1 MRRNTCF
8 ESFAHAA
15 SAPRPSGSGRAC
27 ATALIAA
34 ALAALSACNPAPHYA
49 QPAMPAPP
57 SYKEAPPDQY
67 KEVSGW
73 KIAEPSDDKIRA
85 KWWEMFNDPKLNELE
100 EQVKISNQ
108 SIAAAEANFR
118 AARAVVVQARSALY
132 PTVTANPSIAN
143 ARIASAKSSL
153 VSSGAAS
160 TTASAGSLGSGVYN
174 AFEFPIDF
182 NYTLDFWHKLRNTEA
197 ANAYTAQADAA
208 DIATA
213 LLSTQA
219 ELAQDYFQVRELDQ
233 QRAVLLDTV
242 KSYQQTL
249 ELTQTLFQS
258 GIDSDEDVAQA
269 KTQLDTT
276 TAQATDLGVARA
288 QYEHAIATLI
298 GKPAAEF
305 SLAVGPFVANP
316 PEVPVAVPSK
326 LLERRPDIASLE
338 RQVAA
343 ANAQIGVAK
352 AAYYPNLSLSA
363 AIGFESTSIASW
375 FSLPSRFWSVGP
387 TLAETLFDAGAR
399 RGATEQARANYDA
412 AVANY
417 RQTVLSDFQAVE
429 DNLAALRILGQEIGQ
444 QREAVESSQYYL
456 NLSLTRF
463 KAGIDSYLNVVAA
476 QTTVL
481 ANQVTELGIQLR
493 QMTASVNL
501 IMGLGGGW
509 DASELPQV
517 REVSRSPKGAEQ
529 AVPVPAAGKV
539 TPPNPPPL
547 Q

>member
-1 MRRNTCF
+1 MKLLCLHQVPF
-8 ESFAHAA
+8 
-15 SAPRPSGSGRAC
+15 
-27 ATALIAA
+27 LIAT
-34 ALAALSACNPAPHYA
+34 LATLCACNPAPHYSA
-49 QPAMPAPP
+49 PAMPPP
-57 SYKEAPPDQY
+57 ASYKEAPPDQY
-67 KEVSGW
+67 KEASGW
-73 KIAEPSDDKIRA
+73 KIADPSDDKIRT
-85 KWWEMFNDPKLNELE
+85 KWWEMFNDPKLNQLE

-132 PTVTANPSIAN
+132 PTVTANPSITN
-143 ARIASAKSSL
+143 ARISSARGAL
-153 VSSGAAS
+153 VSSG
-160 TTASAGSLGSGVYN
+160 TAGTGNTGSLGSGVYN
-174 AFEFPIDF
+174 SFEFPIDVD
-182 NYTLDFWHKLRNTEA
+182 YTLDFWHKLRNTEA
-197 ANAYTAQADAA
+197 ANAYTAQASAA

-219 ELAQDYFQVRELDQ
+219 ELAQDYFQVRELDK
-233 QRAVLLDTV
+233 QRAVMLDTV
-242 KSYQQTL
+242 KNYQQTF
-249 ELTQTLFQS
+249 ELTRTLFET
-258 GIDSDEDVAQA
+258 GIDSDEDMALA
-269 KTQLDTT
+269 KTQLDTA

-305 SLAVGPFVANP
+305 SLPIGPFMANP

-326 LLERRPDIASLE
+326 LLERRPDIAALE

-352 AAYYPNLSLSA
+352 AAYYPNLTLSA

-387 TLAETLFDAGAR
+387 ALAETLFDAGAR
-399 RGATEQARANYDA
+399 RGATEQARASYDA

-429 DNLAALRILGQEIGQ
+429 DNLAALRILAQELGQ

-456 NLSLTRF
+456 NLALTRF
-463 KAGIDSYLNVVAA
+463 KAGIDSYLNVVTA

-481 ANQVTELGIQLR
+481 TNQLTELGIQLR
-493 QMTASVNL
+493 QMAASVNL

-509 DASELPQV
+509 DVSQLPQV

-529 AVPVPAAGKV
+529 PAPVPAAEKV